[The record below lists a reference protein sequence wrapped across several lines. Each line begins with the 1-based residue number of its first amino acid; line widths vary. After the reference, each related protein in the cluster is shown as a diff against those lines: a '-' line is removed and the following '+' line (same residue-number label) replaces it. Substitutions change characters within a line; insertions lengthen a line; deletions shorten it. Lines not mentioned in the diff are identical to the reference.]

1 MTAPAAPAGGRRRP
15 GRWWPLL
22 AVVIGAVAYL
32 AAGRG
37 TAAPQSG
44 GHGAGPRAVVPGPV
58 VVPGPDAPGGT
69 FTAISGKTVTI
80 ASLRGKPAMVW
91 FVAGGCASCAASI
104 PAVAAHLRQL
114 TAGGL
119 RVVTLGLA
127 GDFPAGKQGLADLSI
142 FGRAA
147 AGGSVTRPGWIWGIA
162 SQGLSQAYDPGGTPD
177 VYTLISPF
185 GHITYRGSVPVSTM
199 PQLLAAARS
208 TA

>member
-1 MTAPAAPAGGRRRP
+1 MTAPALPPSGRRRP

-22 AVVIGAVAYL
+22 AVALAVVIGAGTYL

-37 TAAPQSG
+37 TAAPPSG
-44 GHGAGPRAVVPGPV
+44 GHGAGPQAAASAPAA
-58 VVPGPDAPGGT
+58 PDGT
-69 FTAISGKTVTI
+69 FTAIGGNTVTI

-104 PAVAAHLRQL
+104 PAVAARLRQL
-114 TAGGL
+114 TAGGR

-127 GDFPAGKQGLADLSI
+127 GDFATGKQGLADLSA

-147 AGGSVTRPGWIWGIA
+147 AGGPVTRPGWIWGIA

-177 VYTLISPF
+177 VYALISPS

-199 PQLLAAARS
+199 PQLLAAARNAPS
-208 TA
+208 S

>member
-15 GRWWPLL
+15 GRWWPLVVIPL
-22 AVVIGAVAYL
+22 AVVIGTGAYL

-44 GHGAGPRAVVPGPV
+44 GHGAGPQAAASDPA
-58 VVPGPDAPGGT
+58 APGGT
-69 FTAISGKTVTI
+69 FTAIGGKTVTI

-127 GDFPAGKQGLADLSI
+127 GDFPAGKQGLTDLSA

-147 AGGSVTRPGWIWGIA
+147 ADGPVTRPGWIWGIA

-177 VYTLISPF
+177 VYALISPS

-199 PQLLAAARS
+199 PQLLAAARNVTS
-208 TA
+208 